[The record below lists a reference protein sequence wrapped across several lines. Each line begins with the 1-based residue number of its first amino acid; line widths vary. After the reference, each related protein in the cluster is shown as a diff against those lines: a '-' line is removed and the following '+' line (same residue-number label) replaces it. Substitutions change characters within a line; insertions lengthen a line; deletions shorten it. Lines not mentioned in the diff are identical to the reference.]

1 MATLVLV
8 LESRKERGLLVEILE
23 EKLMFIVILII
34 AFEIWIHDLAHELYG
49 VLQHV
54 LLIEVRRRR
63 RVDELIGKVLKLNK
77 QVGKRLRYC
86 ELILIYDEHVFVGG
100 HEMREILL
108 VHSYDERHEVF
119 IGSVDEVEG
128 QVVHQHV
135 LPLQW
140 LDQLQQAFN
149 HHHVQVLALACYY
162 DLLLE
167 QDA

>member
-23 EKLMFIVILII
+23 EKLLFIVILII
-34 AFEIWIHDLAHELYG
+34 SLEIRIHDLAHELYG

-54 LLIEVRRRR
+54 LLIEVRRRGG
-63 RVDELIGKVLKLNK
+63 VDELIGKVLKLNK

-86 ELILIYDEHVFVGG
+86 ELILIYNEHVFVGG